1 MKTVL
6 FLILFT
12 ILFYAGCDK
21 DSSDKKNDS
30 KSDTSITKKSD
41 DTKKTVLNPDIA
53 GNYISDGYDKRK
65 EGYDWVSVTV
75 KPSGENEISIMV
87 RSRADKKKPTCTFDT
102 KAQKINDTTYS
113 TMADGKKILITFIKS
128 AVTIQPEKKED
139 EGALAFYCS
148 GGATVAGTYTKI
160 SEALDQEQIDKTLFS
175 KILNLQDIGF
185 NVTAKPKD
193 GKVEVEI
200 YPFGLKLDKQTITQV
215 IDGNVIDAE
224 VEDLDADGSP
234 EVVIY
239 TQSGSDK
246 KGNVIACS
254 VLKKNS
260 MILCYFPPVEEND
273 KIKTGYKGNDKF
285 TLIERNLA
293 QQFPV
298 FVDGKD
304 SGKKRQ
310 VSYTLEKGENTKVFK
325 VKDVKD
331 F

>member
-1 MKTVL
+1 MKSTICIFIFLL
-6 FLILFT
+6 FVFT
-12 ILFYAGCDK
+12 ACNKETGQNKTDGKK
-21 DSSDKKNDS
+21 DSS
-30 KSDTSITKKSD
+30 ITKQDDGKNKSE
-41 DTKKTVLNPDIA
+41 TTLNIS
-53 GNYISDGYDKRK
+53 GSYTSDGYAKRK

-75 KPSGENEISIMV
+75 KPSGENEISVMV

-102 KAQKINDTTYS
+102 KAIKINDTTYYAM
-113 TMADGKKILITFIKS
+113 TDGKKIMISFSKTT
-128 AVTIQPEKKED
+128 VTIQTENRQD
-139 EGALAFYCS
+139 EAVLAFYCS

-175 KILNLQDIGF
+175 KILNLQDVGF

-273 KIKTGYKGNDKF
+273 KIKTGYNGNDKF

-310 VSYTLEKGENTKVFK
+310 VSYTLENGEGTKVFR
-325 VKDVKD
+325 VKDVRD